1 MREIKFRGKTNQ
13 GNWIYGDL
21 IHSLNNK
28 VYIRNKDIFDEVLPE
43 TVGQFIGIKDVEGKE
58 IYEEDIVQKTSIEY
72 DYKGNE
78 HKTEWLGVVKYIT
91 PKFIYKGVDSFYLAG
106 TRPFKVIGNIY
117 DNPELLEEV
126 KDD

>member
-28 VYIRNKDIFDEVLPE
+28 VY
-43 TVGQFIGIKDVEGKE
+43 EGKE